1 MFRDIDIIGIS
12 RHISDGFA
20 DNTLIDLFGSPYIIP
35 PKSNEIDVMD
45 FGSKEAILSAL
56 STMSMN
62 GTISNL
68 KTKSYR
74 VGKNL
79 RTNEVILAQDGDIH
93 LVFRRVE
100 TGDGFIKDNFNVT
113 PDSWVVVALSNPY
126 FKNKRLQVM
135 NFLSKFIYELRFN
148 QPEVVQEMTVDI
160 RQIETLEEFIGSEF
174 FRKNG
179 GHLGGR

>member
-1 MFRDIDIIGIS
+1 MFRDIDVIGIS

-35 PKSNEIDVMD
+35 PKSNEIDVLD

-56 STMSMN
+56 SALSMS
-62 GTISNL
+62 GVISNL
-68 KTKSYR
+68 KTKFYR

-93 LVFRRVE
+93 LVFRRLE
-100 TGDGFIKDNFNVT
+100 TGDEFIKANFNVT
-113 PDSWVVVALSNPY
+113 PDSWVVVVLSNPY
-126 FKNKRLQVM
+126 YKKKRSEVM
-135 NFLSKFIYELRFN
+135 NFLSTFIYNLRFC
-148 QPEVVQEMTVDI
+148 QPEPAQEMTVDI
-160 RQIETLEEFIGSEF
+160 RQIDTLEEYIGSEF